1 MPPTNA
7 ITWFELPT
15 TDLSRAVA
23 FYETVLNQK
32 LIEHTEET
40 DEVMHI
46 FPADPTGLKGA
57 LIRRTFMKPGQ
68 GGAVIY
74 LNVDGDLD
82 GAIARVPKA
91 GGRMLMPRTTIPGG
105 YGAYACF
112 RDTEG
117 NAVGLHSTK

>member
-7 ITWFELPT
+7 ISWFELPT
-15 TDLSRAVA
+15 ADLARAA
-23 FYETVLNQK
+23 KFYETVLNRK
-32 LIEHTEET
+32 LIEHTEDPT
-40 DEVMHI
+40 GDVMHI
-46 FPADPTGLKGA
+46 FPADPTGLMGA

-82 GAIARVPKA
+82 GAIARVPQA
-91 GGRMLMPRTTIPGG
+91 GGRMLMPRTAIPGH
-105 YGAYACF
+105 GAYACF

-117 NAVGLHSTK
+117 NAVGLHSRH